1 MCQGAS
7 VGRDGCV
14 DGLRPAYRVLVADWT
29 GAGRSTAEIYLTMA
43 ERELHKVSPSYEALC
58 VAVADSAQTCALLD
72 QLPTEKRQPNLLLGA
87 VRFLDGPVD
96 EPARFL
102 DFVGAQWET
111 VARVMLTHR
120 TQTNE
125 PGRCATLLPVLA
137 ELDQPLALL
146 EVGASAGLCLYPD
159 RYAYCYTTNGQEHCL
174 GDSPVSFACAVT
186 GPVPLPDRL
195 PKVVWR
201 AGLDLNPLYVDRGQD
216 RRWLA
221 SLIWPEQTDRA
232 EHFAHAADLVA
243 ADPPRLVAGD
253 LLTDL
258 PALVDE
264 APIDATLV
272 VFHSAVLAYV
282 DPDQRNRFTDVMHGL
297 QARRDV
303 HWVSN
308 EAPSIVEGTN
318 IEPTPLGRFVL
329 AHNQVPVAVTGP
341 HGQTFDWLTQSH

>member
-1 MCQGAS
+1 
-7 VGRDGCV
+7 
-14 DGLRPAYRVLVADWT
+14 
-29 GAGRSTAEIYLTMA
+29 MA
-43 ERELHKVSPSYEALC
+43 ERELHEVSPSYEALC
-58 VAVADSAQTCALLD
+58 RAVADSAQVCALLD

-87 VRFLDGPVD
+87 VRFLNGTVD

-102 DFVGAQWET
+102 TFVRAQWES

-137 ELDQPLALL
+137 TIDQPLALL

-159 RYAYCYTTNGQEHCL
+159 RYAYRFTTNGQGHLL
-174 GDSPVSFACAVT
+174 GDSPVSLECAVT
-186 GPVPLPDRL
+186 GPAPLPDRL
-195 PKVVWR
+195 PEVVWR
-201 AGLDLNPLYVDRGQD
+201 AGLDLNPLYVDHGED

-232 EHFAHAADLVA
+232 ARLDHAADLVA
-243 ADPPRLVAGD
+243 VDPPRLVAGD

-264 APIDATLV
+264 APMDATLV
-272 VFHSAVLAYV
+272 VFHSAVLAYL
-282 DPDQRNRFTDVMHGL
+282 DPDQRNRFADVMHRL
-297 QARRDV
+297 QATRDV

-308 EAPSIVEGTN
+308 EAPGIVEGTD
-318 IEPTPLGRFVL
+318 IEPTPLARFVL

-341 HGQTFDWLTQSH
+341 HGQTLDWITQSH